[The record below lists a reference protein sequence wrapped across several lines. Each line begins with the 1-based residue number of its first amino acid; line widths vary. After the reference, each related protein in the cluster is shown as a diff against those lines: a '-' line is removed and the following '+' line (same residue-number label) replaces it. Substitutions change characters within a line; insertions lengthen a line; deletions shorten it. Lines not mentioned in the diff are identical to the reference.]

1 MRPVFEVC
9 WPSTVSVIR
18 TFKTLKAAR
27 AFARNMTAADVP
39 TLIMPGEESYAPIIA
54 RRDRSRV
61 YVADWDRARM

>member
-27 AFARNMTAADVP
+27 EFARNMSADDVP
-39 TLIMPGEESYAPIIA
+39 MIMPWEQNCAPIIA
-54 RRDRSRV
+54 RRDRPRE
-61 YVADWDRARM
+61 